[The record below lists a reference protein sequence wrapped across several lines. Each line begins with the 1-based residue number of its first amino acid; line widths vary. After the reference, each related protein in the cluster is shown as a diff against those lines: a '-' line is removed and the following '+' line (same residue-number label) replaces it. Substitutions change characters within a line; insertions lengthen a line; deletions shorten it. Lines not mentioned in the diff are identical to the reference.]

1 MLLPALLFSSHSAKE
16 AGPEN
21 KPVSIYSVFIKNFS
35 RKRVM
40 KMKTM
45 KTKMKTNVKQ
55 PNIRKLIPFLSA

>member
-1 MLLPALLFSSHSAKE
+1 MLLPALLFSSLSAKE

-21 KPVSIYSVFIKNFS
+21 KSVSIYLVFIKNFS

-40 KMKTM
+40 KMKM
-45 KTKMKTNVKQ
+45 KMKTNIKQ

>member
-16 AGPEN
+16 AGLEN
-21 KPVSIYSVFIKNFS
+21 KSVSIYSVFIKNFS